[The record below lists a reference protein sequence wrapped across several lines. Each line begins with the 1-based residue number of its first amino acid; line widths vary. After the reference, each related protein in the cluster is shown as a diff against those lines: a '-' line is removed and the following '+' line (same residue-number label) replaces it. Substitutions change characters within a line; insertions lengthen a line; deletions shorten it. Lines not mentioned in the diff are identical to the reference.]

1 MNLMNQKRNV
11 KHRSSNKQFQPDRE
25 KIVASKKRNL
35 SIKKIFKIVIY
46 CSVFLA
52 IIYAVVASPL
62 LKIKK
67 VEITG
72 LQTLNKD
79 DINSQVEKILASS
92 YLNQNI
98 IFVSA
103 GQINSQLKA
112 DNYQI
117 AKAEI
122 VRIPFNTLRIV
133 VKEQKPSILWQ
144 SNGTLSIFTEDGR
157 AYSGEPSEDLKSS
170 LPTVVD
176 TANLEVVAGEQV
188 VSVGFLDFVNKLYKA
203 LPERNIKA
211 TKFEIKDT
219 TTELFVTTQDGYV
232 IRLDSTRPVGE
243 QMTDLV
249 TVLDLLK
256 QQGKKPLEYIDLRIN
271 GKAFYK

>member
-1 MNLMNQKRNV
+1 MNQKRNV
-11 KHRSSNKQFQPDRE
+11 KHRSSSKQFLPDKE
-25 KIVASKKRNL
+25 KRTASNKKSL
-35 SIKKIFKIVIY
+35 SLKKVFKIVFY
-46 CSVFLA
+46 CSIFIA
-52 IIYAVVASPL
+52 FIYAVVASPL

-72 LQTLNKD
+72 LQTLNNSE
-79 DINSQVEKILASS
+79 INDQVEKILASS

-98 IFVSA
+98 LFVSA
-103 GQINSQLKA
+103 DQINSQLKA

-122 VRIPFNTLRIV
+122 VRIPFNTLKIV

-157 AYSGEPSEDLKSS
+157 AYSGEPSEQLKSS

-176 TANLEVVAGEQV
+176 TANLEVTPGAQV
-188 VSVGFLDFVNKLYKA
+188 VSVGFLGFVNKIYKE
-203 LPERNIKA
+203 LPDKNIVA

-219 TTELFVTTQDGYV
+219 TTELFVTTQEGYV
-232 IRLDSTRPVGE
+232 IRLDSTRPASE
-243 QMTDLV
+243 QITDLI